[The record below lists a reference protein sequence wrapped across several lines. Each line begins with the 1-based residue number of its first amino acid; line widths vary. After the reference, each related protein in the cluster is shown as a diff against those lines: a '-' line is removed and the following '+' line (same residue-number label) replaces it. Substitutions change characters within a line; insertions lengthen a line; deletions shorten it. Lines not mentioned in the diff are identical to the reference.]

1 MKIVMVGSG
10 YVGLV
15 SGICFAEF
23 GLKFEIFSKE
33 KMGQRIKKALI
44 KDNSIGKQ
52 LNLSFYRDILA
63 RKQKFKMEIDIDPPS
78 YSQFENT

>member
-23 GLKFEIFSKE
+23 GFETVCVD
-33 KMGQRIKKALI
+33 
-44 KDNSIGKQ
+44 KDQSR
-52 LNLSFYRDILA
+52 LNII
-63 RKQKFKMEIDIDPPS
+63 RKGICPF
-78 YSQFENT
+78 F

>member
-23 GLKFEIFSKE
+23 GFEILFVDKDQSRLDSIARGVCPFYEPGLEDLLNKHLNSTKRLNFSSDLAKE
-33 KMGQRIKKALI
+33 RFVLESG
-44 KDNSIGKQ
+44 
-52 LNLSFYRDILA
+52 
-63 RKQKFKMEIDIDPPS
+63 
-78 YSQFENT
+78 